1 VRAFAVFL
9 VAVFACALPWSA
21 GAHHSTANFDHTK
34 TETLHGVVKY
44 FAFTNPHSVMDLEV
58 QTESGE
64 KQMYKIF
71 TVGKVL
77 MKRYGWTE
85 KDVKAGDKVTVSG
98 NPDRHDPHYLY
109 LTNIVFASGKTWSR
123 ASIPD

>member
-1 VRAFAVFL
+1 MRAFAAFR
-9 VAVFACALPWSA
+9 VAVLACALPWVA
-21 GAHHSTANFDHTK
+21 DAHHSTANFDRSK
-34 TETLHGVVKY
+34 TETVHGVVKY
-44 FAFTNPHSVMDLEV
+44 FAFTNPHSVLDLEV
-58 QTESGE
+58 RTSAGES
-64 KQMYKIF
+64 QAYKVF

-85 KDVKAGDKVTVSG
+85 QDVKPGDEITVTG

-123 ASIPD
+123 DSIPD